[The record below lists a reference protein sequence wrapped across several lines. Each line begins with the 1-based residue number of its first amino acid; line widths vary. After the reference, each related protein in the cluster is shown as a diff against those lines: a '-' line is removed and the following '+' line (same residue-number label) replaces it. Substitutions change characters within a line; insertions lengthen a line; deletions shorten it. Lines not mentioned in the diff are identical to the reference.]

1 MTPAMT
7 GPGPNAEPRAG
18 LLRSLIS
25 AVAAGMLAAIVLSGW
40 GAGRIILALPAYR
53 IEPGRALDL
62 FGTALLWYLPL
73 VVSLT
78 LACLCGAALVG
89 TVFGRSPGMSAL
101 HAESLHVAAGTTA
114 CVAFFGFGLLVRGAG
129 AGVPA
134 TLPSLPALL
143 LLATAAAAAGHGAAC
158 VARAAGRSWDV
169 ARRARAAL
177 ILSAGAALALIGWSF
192 LRELLGVAARSPGGV
207 AMAAGSL
214 AAGLSVSWGL
224 VLLLSAALRI
234 WRKLLAMVVAL
245 LAVGAAWLIIGTQ
258 RGAPAAGEEDR
269 RRGPSILMIVADTL
283 RADRVGVYGSTR
295 ATTPHLD
302 ELARSGAIFSDAAAV
317 ASWTLPT
324 TATIM
329 TGLEPAA
336 HGLRTH
342 RDALRKGAVGL
353 AKIFQRA
360 GYATGGIVAN
370 PILTRELG
378 FARGFDHYDEGL
390 PGGLVSA
397 HPRSTLAFT
406 LSALGLRQPRETFP
420 RAEEVVERGLSW
432 LRGVGD
438 RPFFLYL
445 HLMDPH
451 DPYAPP
457 APWDSRYGRKPG
469 EDLDLRFGDVP
480 RIAAG
485 TLEVDP
491 ADFSSMVALYD
502 GAVSYMDAQVGEL
515 LASMRAMGLLE
526 NTLVVFV
533 SDHGEEFLDHGG
545 LLHEHTLYEELVR
558 IPLIIA
564 GPGVT
569 PGAILEEPVSQLDLA
584 PTVLEAAGLKPPAPM
599 AGISLWGAL
608 ARSEPI
614 PLREIYMEEV
624 YIGLRSSVHALR
636 AVRRGP
642 LKLIGSSFDPG
653 GEGPWQWEL
662 FDLASDPGETA
673 NLIATRPEEAGELR
687 DLVEAWADR
696 AGAPGQGRETP
707 DEELERLKTL
717 GYVE

>member
-1 MTPAMT
+1 MTPAT
-7 GPGPNAEPRAG
+7 PDPGPISGPRAG
-18 LLRSLIS
+18 LLRSFIGTM
-25 AVAAGMLAAIVLSGW
+25 AAGILAAILLSGW
-40 GAGRIILALPAYR
+40 GAGRMSLALPAYR

-73 VVSLT
+73 AVALT
-78 LACLCGAALVG
+78 FACLGVATIVRSARGSGPGEPAPGAA
-89 TVFGRSPGMSAL
+89 AL
-101 HAESLHVAAGTTA
+101 HVGAGTAA

-129 AGVPA
+129 AEVPA
-134 TLPSLPALL
+134 TLPGLPALL
-143 LLATAAAAAGHGAAC
+143 LLAAAAAAAGHGAAS
-158 VARAAGRSWDV
+158 VTRAARRSRDV
-169 ARRARAAL
+169 ARRIRGAS
-177 ILSAGAALALIGWSF
+177 ILSVGAALALIVWSL

-207 AMAAGSL
+207 AMAAASL

-224 VLLLSAALRI
+224 VVLLSAALRI
-234 WRKLLAMVVAL
+234 WRRLLAMAVAL
-245 LAVGAAWLIIGTQ
+245 LAVGAAWVMIGSG
-258 RGAPAAGEEDR
+258 RGAPAAGEADR
-269 RRGPSILMIVADTL
+269 RRSPNVLMIVADTL
-283 RADRVGVYGSTR
+283 RADRVGAYGSTR

-302 ELARSGAIFSDAAAV
+302 DLARRGALFSEAAAV

-342 RDALRKGAVGL
+342 RDTLRKEAVGL
-353 AKIFQRA
+353 AKRFQRA

-390 PGGLVSA
+390 SDDLVSS

-406 LSALGLRQPRETFP
+406 LSALGLRQPREIFP
-420 RAEEVVERGLSW
+420 RAEEVVERALSW
-432 LRGVGD
+432 LRGVVD

-457 APWDSRYGRKPG
+457 PPWDSLYGRKPG
-469 EDLDLRFGDVP
+469 EDLELRFGDVP

-485 TLEVDP
+485 TLEVVP
-491 ADFSSMVALYD
+491 ADFTSMVALYD
-502 GAVSYMDAQVGEL
+502 GAVSYMDDQVGAL
-515 LASMRAMGLLE
+515 LASMRAMDLLE

-533 SDHGEEFLDHGG
+533 SDHGEELLDHGG

-569 PGAILEEPVSQLDLA
+569 PGAVLDGPVSQVDLA
-584 PTVLEAAGLKPPAPM
+584 PTVLEAAGLTPPAPM
-599 AGISLWGAL
+599 PGISLWGAL
-608 ARSEPI
+608 ARSEPL
-614 PLREIYMEEV
+614 PLRDIHMEEV

-642 LKLIGSSFDPG
+642 LKLIGSAFDPG

-662 FDLASDPGETA
+662 FDLDSDPGETI
-673 NLIATRPEEAGELR
+673 NLIASRPAEAGELR
-687 DLVEAWADR
+687 RVVEAWAAR
-696 AGAPGQGRETP
+696 AGAPGRGRETP
-707 DEELERLKTL
+707 GEELDRLKTL
-717 GYVE
+717 GYIE